1 MKIPVLYLCELSSN
15 EWRDQRASP
24 CAVQHSIV
32 KFREGQHGG

>member
-1 MKIPVLYLCELSSN
+1 MKIPMLCLCELSSN

-24 CAVQHSIV
+24 YAVENSIV